1 MYKPMHGAKGTLAA
15 ALSNVSI
22 VMQVDENLYAK
33 LEGFIGAED
42 FSYLAIDD
50 GVNIEVVQVNGQVDG
65 VVNIERAKDGTTGT
79 TFGVGASVYYI
90 LTSEAVQFL
99 VDNTIESE
107 GFGEFTFS
115 INEPHTVENDDGVV
129 TINIVKPEL
138 SSEDLTIDV
147 TSLDYGYNVAVRR
160 GAFGCCPD

>member
-1 MYKPMHGAKGTLAA
+1 MHGAKGTLAA

-99 VDNTIESE
+99 IDNTIDSE
-107 GFGEFTFS
+107 GFGEFTFN
-115 INEPHTVENDDGVV
+115 INEPHTVVNKDGVV
-129 TINIVKPEL
+129 TINIEML
-138 SSEDLTIDV
+138 SIDTENETIDV
-147 TSLDYGYNVAVRR
+147 STNGYGYFIDVRR